1 MRGSSGIDVSTRD
14 VSLSLVCAL
23 GGRSVGRLFGRCR
36 GVVAAADG
44 ELCRQAHKLCV
55 VVMSDLSVCNV
66 HAARVCERLRR
77 AACGALRGLSVEGG
91 YATRRYSHDASVACR
106 ARPTSGSGR
115 CERSRSK
122 CRAGPA
128 PVSRRGPRTDHRYGE
143 IQIAVRMTAIRMAG
157 FRRSPLVASD
167 LAASGG
173 AVRALSIAV
182 PARPGPARASLCNVM
197 HFQC

>member
-1 MRGSSGIDVSTRD
+1 MCRCRWCALLEGVLLDGSS
-14 VSLSLVCAL
+14 
-23 GGRSVGRLFGRCR
+23 
-36 GVVAAADG
+36 VAAEALWLLQMESCADRRTS
-44 ELCRQAHKLCV
+44 CAWSSCPTCQYVTCTRHACV
-55 VVMSDLSVCNV
+55 RAVV
-66 HAARVCERLRR
+66 RR
-77 AACGALRGLSVEGG
+77 AVRSAWVALRGLSVEGG